1 MVEETQTGYTML
13 TFEWPWL
20 LLLLPIPLFYRL
32 WRRKAE
38 VSVPALKS
46 PVYSQLAAQST
57 ESVLG
62 GRWQWLVLSLLTIA
76 WVSTL
81 FAAARPTWVGDPVAL
96 PSSGRDILL
105 AVDISG
111 SMEQTDMSIAG
122 KTVDRLT
129 AVKHVVSSFVER
141 REGDRLGLILFGSRP
156 YLQTPLTFDRRT
168 MNTLLGEAQIGFAGD
183 KTAIGDAIGLAVKR
197 LKQRPE
203 NHRVLILLTDGA
215 NSAGEV
221 QPLEATD
228 IAASENITIY
238 TIGIGAEVMLKRSF
252 FGTKRVNPSRDLDE
266 ATLTTIAEK
275 TSGQYFRA
283 RNPEELE
290 AIYQQLDKL
299 EPVEQEAETLRPTK
313 ALFYWPLGI
322 ALICS
327 LLLIPISNPGER
339 S

>member
-1 MVEETQTGYTML
+1 ML

-20 LLLLPIPLFYRL
+20 LILLPIPLFYRL
-32 WRRKAE
+32 WRSRSETSA
-38 VSVPALKS
+38 PALKS
-46 PVYSQLAAQST
+46 PVYATLASQTSGTTASN
-57 ESVLG
+57 
-62 GRWQWLVLSLLTIA
+62 RWQWLVLILLALA

-81 FAAARPTWVGDPVAL
+81 LAAARPTWLGDPVAL
-96 PSSGRDILL
+96 PSTGRDILL

-111 SMEQTDMSIAG
+111 SMEQTDMSIDG

-129 AVKHVVSSFVER
+129 AVKHVVSDFVER
-141 REGDRLGLILFGSRP
+141 RQGDRLGLILFGTRP

-168 MNTLLGEAQIGFAGD
+168 MNTLLSEAQIGFAGD
-183 KTAIGDAIGLAVKR
+183 KTAIGDAIGLAIKR

-221 QPLEATD
+221 QPLDAAD
-228 IAASENITIY
+228 IAASENMTIY
-238 TIGIGAEVMLKRSF
+238 TIGIGADVMLQRSF

-266 ATLTTIAEK
+266 ATLTSIAEK

-283 RNPEELE
+283 RNPEDLE

-313 ALFYWPLGI
+313 ALFYWPLAV
-322 ALICS
+322 ALIGS
-327 LLLIPISNPGER
+327 LLLVPVSYFGGSYYGGR
-339 S
+339 D

>member
-1 MVEETQTGYTML
+1 ML

-20 LLLLPIPLFYRL
+20 FLLLPLPLLYRL
-32 WRRKAE
+32 YRSKAE
-38 VSVPALKS
+38 VTAPALKA
-46 PVYSQLAAQST
+46 PVYSTFAAQSAT
-57 ESVLG
+57 AAPSN
-62 GRWQWLVLSLLTIA
+62 RWQWLILSLLTIA
-76 WVSTL
+76 WVATL
-81 FAAARPTWVGDPVAL
+81 LAAARPTWVGDPVAL

-122 KTVDRLT
+122 ETVDRLT
-129 AVKHVVSSFVER
+129 AVKHVVSDFVER
-141 REGDRLGLILFGSRP
+141 RQGDRLGLILFGTRP

-168 MNTLLGEAQIGFAGD
+168 MNTLLSEAQIGFAGD

-197 LKQRPE
+197 LKMRPE

-221 QPLEATD
+221 QPLDAAD
-228 IAASENITIY
+228 IAAREGITIY
-238 TIGIGAEVMLKRSF
+238 TIGIGAEVMLQRSF

-266 ATLTTIAEK
+266 ATLTSIAEK

-283 RNPEELE
+283 RNPEELD
-290 AIYQQLDKL
+290 AIYQQLDQL

-313 ALFYWPLGI
+313 ALFHWPLAI

-327 LLLIPISNPGER
+327 LLLIPVSHAGGRN
-339 S
+339 

>member
-1 MVEETQTGYTML
+1 ML

-20 LLLLPIPLFYRL
+20 LLLLPLPLLYRL
-32 WRRKAE
+32 WRSKVE
-38 VSVPALKS
+38 VSTPALKS
-46 PVYSQLAAQST
+46 PVYSQLAAQTTQS
-57 ESVLG
+57 SLSS
-62 GRWQWLVLSLLTIA
+62 RWHLLTLALLTLA
-76 WVSTL
+76 WVASVIAIT
-81 FAAARPTWVGDPVAL
+81 RPTWVGDPVAL

-111 SMEQTDMSIAG
+111 SMEQTDMSING
-122 KTVDRLT
+122 DTVDRLT
-129 AVKHVVSSFVER
+129 AVKHVVSQFVER
-141 REGDRLGLILFGSRP
+141 RQGDRLGLILFGTRP

-203 NHRVLILLTDGA
+203 NHRVLVLLTDGA

-221 QPLEATD
+221 QPLEAAD
-228 IAASENITIY
+228 IAASEGITIY

-266 ATLTTIAEK
+266 TTLTAIADK

-283 RNPEELE
+283 RNPQELTV
-290 AIYQQLDKL
+290 IYEQLDKL

-313 ALFYWPLGI
+313 ALFYWPLGF

-327 LLLIPISNPGER
+327 LILIPMTSLTNARDDQPRG
-339 S
+339 SQ

>member
-1 MVEETQTGYTML
+1 ML

-20 LLLLPIPLFYRL
+20 LLLLPLPLFYRL
-32 WRRKAE
+32 WRRKAD
-38 VSVPALKS
+38 VSLPALKS
-46 PVYSQLAAQST
+46 PVYTHLAAQTTHST
-57 ESVLG
+57 VSNY
-62 GRWQWLVLSLLTIA
+62 WHWLTLVLLTIA
-76 WVSTL
+76 WIAAVAAST
-81 FAAARPTWVGDPVAL
+81 RPTWVGDPVAL

-111 SMEQTDMSIAG
+111 SMEQTDMSISG
-122 KTVDRLT
+122 QTVDRLT
-129 AVKHVVSSFVER
+129 AIKHVVSEFVER
-141 REGDRLGLILFGSRP
+141 RQGDRLGLILFGTRP

-168 MNTLLGEAQIGFAGD
+168 MTTLLGEAQIGFAGD

-197 LKQRPE
+197 LKERPE

-228 IAASENITIY
+228 IAAREGITIY
-238 TIGIGAEVMLKRSF
+238 TIGIGADVMLQRSF

-266 ATLTTIAEK
+266 ATLKTIAEK

-283 RNPEELE
+283 RNPQELE
-290 AIYQQLDKL
+290 AIYEQLDKL
-299 EPVEQEAETLRPTK
+299 EPVEQDAETLRPTK
-313 ALFYWPLGI
+313 ALFYWPLGL

-327 LLLIPISNPGER
+327 LLVVFVPQSSFRR
-339 S
+339 SGDRK

>member
-1 MVEETQTGYTML
+1 ML
-13 TFEWPWL
+13 SFEWPWIM
-20 LLLLPIPLFYRL
+20 LLLPLPLFYRL
-32 WRRKAE
+32 WRSKTE
-38 VSVPALKS
+38 VAVPALKS
-46 PVYSQLAAQST
+46 PIYSELAAHTTS
-57 ESVLG
+57 SALN
-62 GRWQWLVLSLLTIA
+62 GRWHMFVMTLLTLA
-76 WVSTL
+76 WAATL
-81 FAAARPTWVGDPVAL
+81 VAATRPTWIGDPVAL

-111 SMEQTDMSIAG
+111 SMEQTDMSISG
-122 KTVDRLT
+122 ESVDRLT
-129 AVKHVVSSFVER
+129 AVKHVVTEFVER
-141 REGDRLGLILFGSRP
+141 RQGDRLGLILFGTRP

-203 NHRVLILLTDGA
+203 NHRVLVLLTDGA

-221 QPLEATD
+221 QPLEAAD
-228 IAASENITIY
+228 IAASEGITIY
-238 TIGIGAEVMLKRSF
+238 TIGIGAEVMIQRSF
-252 FGTKRVNPSRDLDE
+252 FGSKRVNPSRDLDE
-266 ATLTTIAEK
+266 TTLTAIADK

-283 RNPEELE
+283 RNPEELG

-313 ALFYWPLGI
+313 ALFYWPLGF

-327 LLLIPISNPGER
+327 LLLVPMANSRDE